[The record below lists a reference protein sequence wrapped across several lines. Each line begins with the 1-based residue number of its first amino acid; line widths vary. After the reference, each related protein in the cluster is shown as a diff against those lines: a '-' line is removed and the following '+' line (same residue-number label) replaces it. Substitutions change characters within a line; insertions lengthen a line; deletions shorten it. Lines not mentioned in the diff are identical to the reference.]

1 MIRALW
7 NSRSSMNAQQQKLDS
22 ISNNLA
28 NTNTVGY
35 KREDVNFQDLVY
47 ETLNRKGYPNSGNNP
62 NEPLTGSG
70 VKATQWLRDNSQG
83 SLRQTGAKTDLAIDG
98 EGYFR
103 VTLAD
108 GSKAYER
115 AGSFNVDSVGDIVDK
130 NGNRLDIDFTEEG
143 VQLFNSGETFSQDNF
158 DVKENGEVY
167 LIKDNNLEQSSTLVG
182 KINVYSAVGQ
192 NSLSSVGENLYVP
205 NQGVQMTGTTSAD
218 IRQGF
223 LEESNVDV
231 AREMTD
237 MIVTQRAFELGSRGL
252 KTADEMWGL
261 INGMKG
267 R

>member
-1 MIRALW
+1 
-7 NSRSSMNAQQQKLDS
+7 MNAHQQRLDS

-28 NTNTVGY
+28 NVNTVGY

-47 ETLNRKGYPNSGNNP
+47 ETLNRKGYPNNGNNP

-70 VKATQWLRDNSQG
+70 VKATEWLRDNRQG
-83 SLRQTGAKTDLAIDG
+83 SLRETGVKTDLAIDG

-103 VTLAD
+103 VTLPD

-115 AGSFNVDSVGDIVDK
+115 SGSFNVDSKGSIVDK
-130 NGNRLDIDFTEEG
+130 NGNKLDITFTEEG
-143 VQLFNSGETFSQDNF
+143 TQLFDSGATFSQDNF
-158 DVKENGEVY
+158 AVRENGDIY
-167 LIKDNNLEQSSTLVG
+167 LITDNNLEQNSTLMG
-182 KINVYSAVGQ
+182 KINIYSAIGQ

-205 NQGVQMTGTTSAD
+205 NEGVQMNGTTKAN
-218 IRQGF
+218 IYQGF

-231 AREMTD
+231 SKEMTD

-261 INGMKG
+261 INSLKG